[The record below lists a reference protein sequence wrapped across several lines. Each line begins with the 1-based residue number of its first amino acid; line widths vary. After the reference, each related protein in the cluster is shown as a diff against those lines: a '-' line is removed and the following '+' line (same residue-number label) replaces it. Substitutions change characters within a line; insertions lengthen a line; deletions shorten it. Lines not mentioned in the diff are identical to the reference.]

1 MKMFSFGTESF
12 MELIGLCNNIH
23 VSDRKK
29 KKKKIGSSINTPVHS
44 RLLLYLVKN
53 NQLSLAMY
61 LCYVKMFEQIC
72 NPRLFIKKLR
82 VKI

>member
-1 MKMFSFGTESF
+1 MFRIE
-12 MELIGLCNNIH
+12 N
-23 VSDRKK
+23 K

-44 RLLLYLVKN
+44 RPLLYLVKN